1 MSQGGFPGRREILL
15 LFFFNWSKT
24 ALHVVLVSTVKQ
36 LESAICKHMPLPS

>member
-1 MSQGGFPGRREILL
+1 MTQGGFPGRKEFLL
-15 LFFFNWSKT
+15 LIFNWSIA